1 MGLITQGNGG
11 SFEPLEDEVAKKD
24 PALRLKYYEGV
35 RELTQAMAEKANEAI
50 LQLKALGDDFVDVF
64 EKTHKRHNA
73 LLDKVSKRIERE
85 LKKSPVAPKT
95 AAPKAAPAKAAAPK
109 AVAKVA
115 NSATP
120 KVANSA
126 TPKVVKPKKAPATK
140 RNSASK
146 TEAAK

>member
-120 KVANSA
+120 KV
-126 TPKVVKPKKAPATK
+126 VKPKKAPATK